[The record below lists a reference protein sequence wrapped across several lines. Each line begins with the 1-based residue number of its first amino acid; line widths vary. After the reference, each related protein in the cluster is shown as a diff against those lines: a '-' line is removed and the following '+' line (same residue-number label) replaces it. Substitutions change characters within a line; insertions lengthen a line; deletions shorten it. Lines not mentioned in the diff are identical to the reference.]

1 MKVFN
6 KVICLYI
13 LLLSH
18 NIFSKEKDIQTSDTN
33 QIHLLTTSKTYTPIQ
48 DKTNS
53 TLEKIWGRKS
63 DNMLYFEMF
72 TIHVNPSSFKND
84 NWNQQLIGIQ
94 YNGFLATTLI
104 NSFYNRTYMLGI
116 SRTVFEKKYTNWDV
130 EAGYDLGVIYGYTH
144 GQAPFA
150 SLTPVIPGIIP
161 FISASYK
168 KTFGAQ
174 FNLVPDPA
182 FSFFLRF

>member
-1 MKVFN
+1 M
-6 KVICLYI
+6 ICLCL
-13 LLLSH
+13 LLLSY
-18 NIFSKEKDIQTSDTN
+18 NIIAEAKNSNTLYNKEQTQSIQSISSCTF
-33 QIHLLTTSKTYTPIQ
+33 TPIQ
-48 DKTNS
+48 EKANG
-53 TLEKIWGRKS
+53 TLEHIWGRKS

-84 NWNQQLIGIQ
+84 NWNQQLVGIQ

-104 NSFYNRTYMLGI
+104 NSFYNRTYMLGV
-116 SRTVFEKKYTNWDV
+116 SRTVFEKRYTNWDV
-130 EAGYDLGVIYGYTH
+130 EVGYDLGLIYGYTH

-161 FISASYK
+161 FVSASYK